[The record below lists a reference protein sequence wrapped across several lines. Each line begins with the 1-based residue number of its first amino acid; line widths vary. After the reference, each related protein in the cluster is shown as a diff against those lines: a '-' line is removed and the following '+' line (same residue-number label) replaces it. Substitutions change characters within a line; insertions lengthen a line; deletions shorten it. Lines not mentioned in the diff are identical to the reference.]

1 MGLPQES
8 PSTSA
13 EVTTTLSTYVTIPP
27 HFGSIR
33 SCDLDGLHGGSVEDR
48 EAEHFPCS
56 SISHFRRKTSL
67 EAPRGTDGRAKCR
80 SAIDGAVNLHGLEI
94 ESKDKL
100 GWLYP
105 KVRVV
110 GFESSQLGS
119 SVGGCGKV
127 ADGNYTSPAGLVADN
142 SIDPNG
148 SQVRKRL
155 HSPLNG
161 MVCKQFHGDLSNL
174 SGCESGRDLYDPSRK
189 YNMLALHDRKKANI
203 GSTDSPE
210 APIWSISGCANGFNS
225 GFFTDGPLLENTEP
239 FPHISQSSPVG
250 VNPNNSSMKA
260 RTFSAAVN
268 ISPKKVRS
276 PPLSLSPLG
285 PRWADRM
292 KTEGICR
299 DISREIESDF
309 SILKNFKGPV
319 GENSIGIQIPSEGEG
334 FRERNTFESTDILH
348 DESDLFTPLIS
359 ESAPAPRSIKFAKNL
374 SLIPVRRSLVG
385 SFEESLLSGRFAS
398 GNVSQ
403 VGVIYTLNIIKSL
416 VLYRV

>member
-1 MGLPQES
+1 MGLPQVS
-8 PSTSA
+8 PSTTP
-13 EVTTTLSTYVTIPP
+13 EVTTALSTYVSVLPR
-27 HFGSIR
+27 FGGIS
-33 SCDLDGLHGGSVEDR
+33 SCDLDGLHRGSVEER

-56 SISHFRRKTSL
+56 SISDFQRKTSL
-67 EAPRGTDGRAKCR
+67 ESPKGTGGPMICR
-80 SAIDGAVNLHGLEI
+80 SAIDGAVNLHGLKI

-119 SVGGCGKV
+119 SSGGCGKV
-127 ADGNYTSPAGLVADN
+127 GVDGNHSSPADLIADN
-142 SIDPNG
+142 SIDSNG

-161 MVCKQFHGDLSNL
+161 MVHKQFHGNMLDL

-189 YNMLALHDRKKANI
+189 YSMLALHDRKKANI
-203 GSTDSPE
+203 GSTDCPE
-210 APIWSISGCANGFNS
+210 APIWSISGCANGCTS

-239 FPHISQSSPVG
+239 FPQSFQSSPVG
-250 VNPNNSSMKA
+250 FDLNNSSTKA
-260 RTFSAAVN
+260 RTCSAAIN
-268 ISPKKVRS
+268 ISPKKVHS
-276 PPLSLSPLG
+276 PALSLSPLG
-285 PRWADRM
+285 PKWADRM
-292 KTEGICR
+292 KTKGICR

-319 GENSIGIQIPSEGEG
+319 GENNNAIQIPSEEEG
-334 FRERNTFESTDILH
+334 FRERNAFENTDILH
-348 DESDLFTPLIS
+348 DESDLLTPLNS
-359 ESAPAPRSIKFAKNL
+359 ESATASRSIKFTKNL

-385 SFEESLLSGRFAS
+385 SFEESLLSGRFSS

-403 VGVIYTLNIIKSL
+403 VRSHISIHCTL
-416 VLYRV
+416 